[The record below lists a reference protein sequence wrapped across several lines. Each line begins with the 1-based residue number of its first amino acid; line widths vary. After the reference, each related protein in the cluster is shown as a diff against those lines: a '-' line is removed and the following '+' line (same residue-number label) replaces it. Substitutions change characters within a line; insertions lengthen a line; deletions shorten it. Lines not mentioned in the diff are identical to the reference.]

1 MPAAHA
7 ATTSTTA
14 FMERLEQSESLGRA
28 AEEMAKPMGSLLGEG
43 PVSDALRGRPLGHA
57 LHPVLVQVPIGAVL
71 SAAVLDVVQGRKA
84 QAQSRLLMGAGLG
97 HVGAGGPQRLG
108 GVGARRRTHPT
119 GRHRPR
125 GPQRHRGGG
134 LGAVVPDPAAGLVA
148 GGRGVD
154 RGGCGGVECRRSA
167 GRAHEPG
174 AQVRLARPAVGFRGC
189 HQGQVRRLA
198 PAPLALQ
205 RCEPR
210 VRGQSPHHP
219 IVPGDPLNGPLT
231 VGVIQPP

>member
-84 QAQSRLLMGAGLG
+84 QAQSRLLMGLVSAHPVTATFIGDASLSG
-97 HVGAGGPQRLG
+97 RPMGRVIEPLSRMGAAFEASPGGRLPLMLRGAHTPLPLHYRLPVASAQVKSAILLAGGIVVVVLL
-108 GVGARRRTHPT
+108 RRRT
-119 GRHRPR
+119 RP
-125 GPQRHRGGG
+125 
-134 LGAVVPDPAAGLVA
+134 ADAIT
-148 GGRGVD
+148 
-154 RGGCGGVECRRSA
+154 E
-167 GRAHEPG
+167 EPG
-174 AQVRLARPAVGFRGC
+174 
-189 HQGQVRRLA
+189 
-198 PAPLALQ
+198 
-205 RCEPR
+205 
-210 VRGQSPHHP
+210 
-219 IVPGDPLNGPLT
+219 DDW
-231 VGVIQPP
+231 